1 MVHDYLLGKILD
13 KIKKIIGIEKNVETN
28 VLIDRYDELQN
39 GIILRN
45 FGMLI
50 AWY

>member
-13 KIKKIIGIEKNVETN
+13 KIKKIIGIEKNVKTN
-28 VLIDRYDELQN
+28 VLIDRYDKLQN